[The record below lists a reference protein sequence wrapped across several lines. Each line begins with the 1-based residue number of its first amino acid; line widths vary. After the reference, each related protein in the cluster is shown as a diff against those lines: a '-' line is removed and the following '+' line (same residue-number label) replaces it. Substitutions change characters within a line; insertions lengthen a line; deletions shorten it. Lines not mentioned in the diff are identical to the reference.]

1 MYRRYKILTCVAG
14 VIAGI
19 LCGVLLLTPVATAMK
34 TQFELADIANE
45 HLSGL
50 AYTVTQDGLKVIVN
64 IDTSSSDIKD
74 ASPQINKLMLALP
87 YKASNILLRIE
98 IAKDGNPV
106 YASNLLSL
114 QNRCHQYKNN
124 PHLP

>member
-50 AYTVTQDGLKVIVN
+50 AYTVTQDRLKVIVN

-87 YKASNILLRIE
+87 YKASNILLHIE

-114 QNRCHQYKNN
+114 QNRCHQHKNN